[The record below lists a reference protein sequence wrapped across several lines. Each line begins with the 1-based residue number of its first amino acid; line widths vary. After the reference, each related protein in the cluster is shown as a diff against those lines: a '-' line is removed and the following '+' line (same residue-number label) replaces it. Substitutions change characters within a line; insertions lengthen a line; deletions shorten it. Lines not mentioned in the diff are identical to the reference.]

1 MHRNRGVLPV
11 VRALFVL
18 AIVAALATM
27 SPVAATARRA
37 APSTVD
43 LKFQVWSY
51 SVPTIQSNIKRFE
64 ALHPDVN
71 IQLSDTSWFDYHDV
85 LATKFTG
92 GDAPDIA
99 YSSDH
104 WLREWVATKWI
115 APLDQYFPQF
125 KKYQSE
131 WAPYAREGMTLN
143 GHLYGLPY
151 YADLID
157 FLYNANQVKKAG
169 FSGAPKTWDDVK
181 KISLTLKRKGIVQYP
196 LNIPLK
202 KDDPWLIEIF
212 YSMVYGNGGHMFDQN
227 DNPVFDRAGSP
238 AEKTLQ
244 WLQDAMT
251 KWKILNPAGP
261 ESAEPDVVKTMG
273 AGRSAF
279 TVLAK
284 YNLAELNLGQH
295 KEAGHFKLALM
306 PGKTHS
312 TVGFVRFYALTTH
325 GAGRG
330 SDVVKNA
337 GDFLQYFGGKTGG
350 QYTVEKRWALEKGLG
365 FANLP
370 LYNDPQVKKSINKWG
385 SVALER
391 SQAKLAHV
399 KEGLTKFW
407 GVWDISAREELDK
420 AILGQESPSKA
431 LKNMANRWKQLK
443 KQYKG

>member
-1 MHRNRGVLPV
+1 MRKSRGVLRPA
-11 VRALFVL
+11 RALCVL
-18 AIVAALATM
+18 GLMAALAAIV
-27 SPVAATARRA
+27 PLGATARTSA
-37 APSTVD
+37 VN

-51 SVPTIQSNIKRFE
+51 SIPTIQSNINRFQ
-64 ALHPDVN
+64 ALHPGVSV
-71 IQLSDTSWFDYHDV
+71 QLSDTSWFDYHDV
-85 LATKFTG
+85 MATKFTG

-104 WLREWVATKWI
+104 WLREWVASKWI
-115 APLDQYFPQF
+115 APLDTYFPQF
-125 KKYQSE
+125 KAYKKE
-131 WAPYAREGMTLN
+131 WAPYAREGMTLQ

-157 FLYNANQVKKAG
+157 FLYNADQVKKAG
-169 FSGAPKTWDDVK
+169 FKGAPKTWADIK
-181 KISLTLKRKGIVQYP
+181 KISLALKQKGIVQFP

-202 KDDPWLIEIF
+202 QDDPWLIEIF
-212 YSMVYGNGGHMFDQN
+212 YSMVYGNGGHMFDKK

-244 WLQDAMT
+244 WLQNAMT
-251 KWKILNPAGP
+251 KWKILNPSGP
-261 ESAEPDVVKTMG
+261 QSAEPDVVKTMG
-273 AGRSAF
+273 AGRSTF

-306 PGKTHS
+306 PGRSHS
-312 TVGFVRFYALTTH
+312 TVGFVRFYSLTSH

-330 SDVVKNA
+330 TDVVKTA
-337 GDFLQYFGGKTGG
+337 GQFLQYFGGKTGG
-350 QYTVEKRWALEKGLG
+350 QYKVEKRWAIEKGLG

-370 LYNDPQVKKSINKWG
+370 LYNDPQVKKAINKWG
-385 SVALER
+385 SVKLER

-407 GVWDISAREELDK
+407 GVWDISARQELDK
-420 AILGQESPSKA
+420 AILGQESPRQA
-431 LKNMANRWKQLK
+431 LKNMANRWKQLR
-443 KQYKG
+443 KQYGG